1 MKARFE
7 YLIGIHDE
15 FDRVLAVL
23 LTVHVLES
31 LTNLGQTRDL
41 GLFVYI
47 LLTVFFNKV

>member
-7 YLIGIHDE
+7 YLVGIHDE

-31 LTNLGQTRDL
+31 FTNLGQTRDL

-47 LLTVFFNKV
+47 LLAIFFNKV